1 MKKILFMTILI
12 VIMASQCTGRVV
24 ESLKDCSSNPSQPG
38 CEDYYDG
45 LKKLRGIV

>member
-1 MKKILFMTILI
+1 MIKFILMTIII
-12 VIMASQCTGRVV
+12 VIMASQCTGHVV
-24 ESLKDCSSNPSQPG
+24 ESLKDCSGSPSQPG